1 MNMLIGMLIGEW
13 LFGQFMLHN
22 RIRIKHSC
30 VTKKTSCTFSELRH
44 LLSASPLPPILSF
57 YLSSIMINIAPWQP
71 AVALFPLK
79 RPLVLQY
86 RRDPTIFSL
95 VIRLSPS
102 FPVALG
108 RAARAPRQQA
118 LARTAIPYTFFI
130 ITFSLFSCCRRLH
143 AVISS

>member
-1 MNMLIGMLIGEW
+1 MLIGMLIGEW

-108 RAARAPRQQA
+108 RCSSPAAAGA
-118 LARTAIPYTFFI
+118 CSNCYSLYILYHYVFI
-130 ITFSLFSCCRRLH
+130 VFLL
-143 AVISS
+143 